1 MFVRDINSAKISGNL
16 PENVLLGTSSSFQVE
31 GVHNLADFSA
41 RIIAPSEQE
50 FVPKII
56 QISQTECRIEWVPYE
71 LGEIFY
77 FFSLYFQCLNCIKT
91 ILF

>member
-1 MFVRDINSAKISGNL
+1 MRDTNSAKVFGSV
-16 PENVLLGTSSSFQVE
+16 PENVVLGTSSSFQVE

-56 QISQTECRIEWVPYE
+56 QVSQTECRIEWIPYE
-71 LGEIFY
+71 LGTLLFSFY
-77 FFSLYFQCLNCIKT
+77 FNIWIYSTFV
-91 ILF
+91 